1 MNFAGWLRTAR
12 VIVYA
17 SVPALYTAN
26 LFVGSPEA
34 DVCIAAAAC
43 LSILMSF
50 GRARQLYRAIGIVFL
65 AAGAA
70 LFLAEPIRPETLTR
84 AFHPMAGV
92 LGLFLVLPFIQGVVR
107 VGKYDAAM
115 SRLLLLRVRTLHG
128 VYCRASLGMYML
140 SVFLA
145 IAAIPIGTQSF
156 GKNVPGLA
164 GERKLRYLNR
174 ALVRPF
180 ALALL
185 WSPVEMLVVVGVDA
199 TGADYASVFP
209 LLFGF
214 SFFVLAVEWGLR
226 KREYGIEVEVVPKN
240 DGGASARED
249 IRSSVQLIAAIAL
262 LFAAV
267 AACGAWLKQG
277 MIVAIVC
284 TLAPF
289 TFIWSLGIRKSQE
302 LRRMLRATWAPA
314 AERMAD
320 FNVLFLS
327 AGFLFTAFQASPAA
341 ASLNRIVVERHS
353 ELPLLAFCLFVSLL
367 LWGLT
372 YLGMH
377 PVVSLAL
384 MAEVMRPMFAGQE
397 AGLAFL
403 LIASLIVMIPV
414 NPFNVVSAMLT
425 SGIGLHPFAMVRWN
439 IGHALGMLAVVDVTA
454 CLLLSR

>member
-1 MNFAGWLRTAR
+1 
-12 VIVYA
+12 
-17 SVPALYTAN
+17 
-26 LFVGSPEA
+26 
-34 DVCIAAAAC
+34 
-43 LSILMSF
+43 
-50 GRARQLYRAIGIVFL
+50 
-65 AAGAA
+65 
-70 LFLAEPIRPETLTR
+70 
-84 AFHPMAGV
+84 
-92 LGLFLVLPFIQGVVR
+92 
-107 VGKYDAAM
+107 
-115 SRLLLLRVRTLHG
+115 
-128 VYCRASLGMYML
+128 
-140 SVFLA
+140 
-145 IAAIPIGTQSF
+145 
-156 GKNVPGLA
+156 VPGLA

-199 TGADYASVFP
+199 TGANYTSVFP

-214 SFFVLAVEWGLR
+214 SLFVLAAEWGLR
-226 KREYGIEVEVVPKN
+226 KREYGIEVDAVPEN

-249 IRSSVQLIAAIAL
+249 IRSSVQLIAAVAL
-262 LFAAV
+262 LFVAV

-289 TFIWSLGIRKSQE
+289 TILWSLGIRKSRE

-314 AERMAD
+314 VERMAD

-341 ASLNRIVVERHS
+341 AGLSRIVVERHG

-384 MAEVMRPMFAGQE
+384 MAEVMRPMFAGHE

-439 IGHALGMLAVVDVTA
+439 IGHALGMLAIVDVTA
-454 CLLLSR
+454 CLLLSQ

>member
-1 MNFAGWLRTAR
+1 MKFAGWLRTAR

-50 GRARQLYRAIGIVFL
+50 GRARQLYRVIGIVFL

-107 VGKYDAAM
+107 VGEYDAAM

-128 VYCRASLGMYML
+128 VYCRASLGMYLL

-156 GKNVPGLA
+156 GKDVPGLA
-164 GERKLRYLNR
+164 GERRLRYLNR

-199 TGADYASVFP
+199 TGANYASVFP

-214 SFFVLAVEWGLR
+214 SLFVLAVEWGLR
-226 KREYGIEVEVVPKN
+226 KREYGIEVEAVAKN
-240 DGGASARED
+240 DGDASAHED

-262 LFAAV
+262 LFVAV

-302 LRRMLRATWAPA
+302 LRRMLRTTWAPA

-439 IGHALGMLAVVDVTA
+439 IGHALGVLAVVDVTA

>member
-1 MNFAGWLRTAR
+1 VKFAGWLRTAR

-50 GRARQLYRAIGIVFL
+50 GRARQLYRVIGIVFL

-107 VGKYDAAM
+107 VGEYDAAM

-128 VYCRASLGMYML
+128 VYCRASLGMYLL

-156 GKNVPGLA
+156 GKDVPGLA
-164 GERKLRYLNR
+164 GERRLRYLNR

-199 TGADYASVFP
+199 TGANYASVFP

-214 SFFVLAVEWGLR
+214 SLFVLAVEWGLR
-226 KREYGIEVEVVPKN
+226 KREYGIEVEAVAKN
-240 DGGASARED
+240 DGDASAHED

-262 LFAAV
+262 LFVAV

-302 LRRMLRATWAPA
+302 LRRMLRTTWAPA

-439 IGHALGMLAVVDVTA
+439 IGHALGVLAVVDVTA